1 MALSCHY
8 YVLSLGAETG
18 VLCEAFRDQLIEVRN
33 QGFPVT
39 RSPGPLESGS
49 LTDFVRKVDGC
60 LAHYHEPDPL
70 GVVVVG
76 SRRLLSAFAA
86 VTVHG
91 TAVIGQVPGDH
102 TATSTQDLG
111 QIVWPVIK
119 RAMSK
124 ETERALRDLDD
135 NAAAGRAVRG
145 LEAVA
150 GCVRNGSGGILLVE
164 EDYHVRGSLD
174 RTGRSPA
181 VTSLVDVRDA
191 LDDAVDAVIEKAL
204 AAGGRVVFTPNGSL
218 SEWGRIALLS
228 RKEEVR

>member
-1 MALSCHY
+1 MTLNCHY
-8 YVLSLGAETG
+8 YVLSLGMESS
-18 VLCEAFRDQLIEVRN
+18 VLFEAFRDQMVEIRN

-39 RSPGPLESGS
+39 QLPDLSATGS
-49 LTDFVRKVDGC
+49 LPDLVRKVDGC

-76 SRRLLSAFAA
+76 SERLLSTFAA

-91 TAVIGQVPGDH
+91 PAVIGEVRGDH
-102 TATSTQDLG
+102 TATSPRDLG
-111 QIVWPVIK
+111 QIVWPVVK
-119 RAMSK
+119 TAMSG
-124 ETERALRDLDD
+124 EAQRALRNLAK
-135 NAAAGRAVRG
+135 AASAGGAVLG

-150 GCVRNGSGGILLVE
+150 GCVRKGSGGILLVE

-174 RTGRSPA
+174 RTGRSPV

-191 LDDAVDAVIEKAL
+191 LDDAVDAVIEGAL

-218 SEWGRIALLS
+218 AEWGRIALLS
-228 RKEEVR
+228 RKEEER